1 MDKEI
6 SKALKKAI
14 RLATKKDPLEGSENL
29 VKSALEVMPLTKVY
43 DAIHESGTYSLSRT
57 AFSAWVD
64 KHGLRSKK
72 KATPEATEAR
82 RQGRLKANGTKK
94 ARAAKEIPAPPEL
107 PQCPN
112 CGGQLQAK
120 TNDKK
125 QNYWQCQ
132 NCWTSYS
139 EELDQVYVKKADGSR
154 DWMPLDG
161 QGTSDPASLNEQAS
175 SRPASP
181 AAGPDTSASGTG
193 TVVANVASDDD
204 FQEV

>member
-6 SKALKKAI
+6 SKALKRAI

-43 DAIHESGTYSLSRT
+43 DAICKSGTYSLSRT

-94 ARAAKEIPAPPEL
+94 ARAAKEIPAPPEPL
-107 PQCPN
+107 KCLK
-112 CGGQLQAK
+112 CGGQLQVK

-125 QNYWQCQ
+125 QTYWQCQ
-132 NCWTSYS
+132 ICWTSYS
-139 EELDQVYVKKADGSR
+139 KGLDQVYVKKAGGSR
-154 DWMPLDG
+154 VWVPLNG
-161 QGTSDPASLNEQAS
+161 QEVSGPVSVTERAS

-181 AAGPDTSASGTG
+181 ATGPDTSASGAG
-193 TVVANVASDDD
+193 SVVVSITPDDD